1 MHVAGHALAKSLGFY
16 VAMPLLGVQPSTAS
30 HAARGIAR
38 ADARTGAVVG
48 GSLAALAGLPPSP
61 LFVSEV
67 MIAIGGIRAGYTGVV
82 VVALILLAL
91 GFLGLGHALIE
102 AVAGR
107 RRGIRSGVP
116 AGRRPVMLLAGVCL
130 ALLPALAAA
139 ALALPG
145 SAIEDALVRG
155 LA

>member
-1 MHVAGHALAKSLGFY
+1 
-16 VAMPLLGVQPSTAS
+16 VQPSTAS
-30 HAARGIAR
+30 HGPRGVAR
-38 ADARTGAVVG
+38 ADARTGTIVG

-61 LFVSEV
+61 LFVSEL

-82 VVALILLAL
+82 VVALVLLAF
-91 GFLGLGHALIE
+91 GFLGLCHALIE

-107 RRGIRSGVP
+107 RRGVRAGAR
-116 AGRRPVMLLAGVCL
+116 AGRRPVTVIAAACL
-130 ALLPALAAA
+130 VLLPALTAA

-145 SAIEDALVRG
+145 SSIGDALVRG